1 MSVSLWVALIMGIG
15 WLIGIKLADWYFN
28 RRQR

>member
-15 WLIGIKLADWYFN
+15 WLIGIKLADWHFN